1 MNGKI
6 PQTIGIAV
14 NTGKTEA
21 AQRLMELRDLLAER
35 QVTVLLEQEALAADL
50 IVVLGGDGTILRVV
64 RELNGAPVPIL
75 GVNLGG
81 LGFLTSVRSEDLK
94 KSISEIL
101 QGEYRVSERQLLEA
115 TLHREDRATETHR
128 ALNDVVISRG
138 ASSRVVRL
146 KLVIDG
152 EWLTEY
158 MCDGMIC
165 ASPTGSTA
173 YSLSAGGPILL
184 PEARAYII
192 TPICPHALSN
202 RSVIV
207 GERSVVRCQV
217 VAAAGEPLLTIDGQ
231 VQMRMRIGD
240 AVTVCAAQPTAHL
253 VAPYHHSHFGLLR
266 EKLKWSGANV

>member
-1 MNGKI
+1 MTGSI
-6 PQTIGIAV
+6 PKSVGIAV
-14 NTGKTEA
+14 NTGKPQAGE
-21 AQRLMELRDLLAER
+21 RLAELRQLLESHKV
-35 QVTVLLEQEALAADL
+35 QVLLEAEARKADL

-64 RELNGAPVPIL
+64 RELAGEPVPIF

-81 LGFLTSVRSEDLK
+81 LGFLTSVRVEDLK
-94 KSISEIL
+94 KSLSEIL
-101 QGEYRVSERQLLEA
+101 RGEYRVSERQLLEA
-115 TLHREDRATETHR
+115 ALRREGRALETHR

-146 KLVIDG
+146 RLAIDG
-152 EWLTEY
+152 ELLTEY

-165 ASPTGSTA
+165 ASATGSTA

-184 PEARAYII
+184 PEARAYIV
-192 TPICPHALSN
+192 TPICPHALTN

-207 GERSVVRCQV
+207 GEKSVARCKV

-231 VQMRMRIGD
+231 VQVRMQVGD
-240 AVTVCAAQPTAHL
+240 EVEVRTARETARLVTPT
-253 VAPYHHSHFGLLR
+253 HHSHFGVLR